1 VEASIRGNLSLVLAA
16 PGGPSM
22 IRVSQFLAV
31 MGCVVAAARAD
42 AQGLD
47 QDHGQYSRADV
58 EAGQRLYGPQCQ
70 VCHGATGDGVPGID
84 LRLGRFRRVSSDE
97 DLART
102 IATGVPGTG
111 MPPFVLR
118 PAEITAIVA
127 FIRAGFDP
135 ASASVR
141 VGDAERGRGLFY
153 GRAECSSCH
162 RVNGS
167 GPRLAPDL
175 SDIGAIRTLAALQR
189 ALLDPNQSLLPINRP
204 VRVVTRDGRTL
215 RGRRLN
221 EDSYFVQ
228 LIDERE
234 ALHSLAK
241 ADLREITVET
251 TASMPSYAQRLNADE
266 LADVIAYLVSLKGL

>member
-1 VEASIRGNLSLVLAA
+1 MMRVLSIVTMAITIVMA
-16 PGGPSM
+16 VTM
-22 IRVSQFLAV
+22 HVAIR
-31 MGCVVAAARAD
+31 
-42 AQGLD
+42 AQVLD

-70 VCHGATGDGVPGID
+70 VCHGVNGDGVPGID
-84 LRLGRFRRVSSDE
+84 LKLGRFRRASSDQ

-102 IATGVPGTG
+102 ITSGVPGTG
-111 MPPFVLR
+111 MPAFVLR
-118 PAEITAIVA
+118 PEELTSIVA

-141 VGDAERGRGLFY
+141 VGDAARGRALFA
-153 GRAECSSCH
+153 GKAECASCH
-162 RVNGS
+162 RVNGA

-189 ALLDPNQSLLPINRP
+189 ALLTPTEALLPIHRP
-204 VRVVTRDGRTL
+204 VRVVLKNGRTL

-221 EDSYFVQ
+221 EDTYSVQ
-228 LIDERE
+228 LIDEQE
-234 ALHSLAK
+234 KLHSLAK
-241 ADLREITVET
+241 ADVRELVVET
-251 TASMPSYAQRLNADE
+251 RSAMPSYADRLTQDE

>member
-1 VEASIRGNLSLVLAA
+1 MPRVVLTLLAISLSVTLDVEIAA
-16 PGGPSM
+16 Q
-22 IRVSQFLAV
+22 I
-31 MGCVVAAARAD
+31 
-42 AQGLD
+42 LD

-70 VCHGATGDGVPGID
+70 VCHGANGDGVPGID
-84 LRLGRFRRVSSDE
+84 LKLGRFRRAASDD

-102 IATGVPGTG
+102 ITSGVPGTG
-111 MPPFVLR
+111 MPAFVLR
-118 PAEITAIVA
+118 PEELVAIVA

-141 VGDAERGRGLFY
+141 VGDATRGRALFH
-153 GRAECSSCH
+153 GKAECAQCH
-162 RVNGS
+162 RVNGV

-189 ALLDPNQSLLPINRP
+189 ALLTPAESALPIHRG
-204 VRVVTRDGRTL
+204 VTVVTKDGRTL

-221 EDSYFVQ
+221 EDTYTVQ
-228 LIDERE
+228 IIDEE
-234 ALHSLAK
+234 ENLLSLEK
-241 ADLREITVET
+241 ASLRDLAVDAEVK
-251 TASMPSYAQRLNADE
+251 MPSYADRLTADE